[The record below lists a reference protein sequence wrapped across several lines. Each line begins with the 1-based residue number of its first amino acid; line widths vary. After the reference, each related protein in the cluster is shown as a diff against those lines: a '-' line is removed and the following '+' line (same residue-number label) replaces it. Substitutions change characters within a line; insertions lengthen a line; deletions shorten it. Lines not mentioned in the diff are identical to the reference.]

1 MRDRLL
7 AEGVPVVSAV
17 VLVVVFCVKVVALT
31 AVSMILLLTVMLGAA
46 GRQVGGRKH
55 YSSPGR
61 RNAHS

>member
-46 GRQVGGRKH
+46 GR
-55 YSSPGR
+55 
-61 RNAHS
+61 